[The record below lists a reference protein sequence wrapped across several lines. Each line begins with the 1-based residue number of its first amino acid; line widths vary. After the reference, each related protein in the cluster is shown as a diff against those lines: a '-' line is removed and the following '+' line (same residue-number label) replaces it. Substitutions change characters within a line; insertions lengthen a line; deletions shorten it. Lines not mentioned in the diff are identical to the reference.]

1 MRSLTVRPRALTFYR
16 KETMQS
22 IILTGYMCVGKTTV
36 GRALAKRLHCTFYD
50 LDWYIEERYHTQVS
64 RIFAEEG
71 EAAFRDKERRMLHEV
86 AAFENVVLSCG
97 GGTPCFF
104 DNMDYI
110 NQQGET
116 VYLKC
121 TTDVLYQHL
130 KMGHTVRPLL
140 LDKTPEEVRQFIEQQ
155 LTEREAYYKQAK
167 HTIDVSLM
175 DNYEKIKITVKAIER
190 ELGLGK

>member
-1 MRSLTVRPRALTFYR
+1 
-16 KETMQS
+16 MQS

-104 DNMDYI
+104 DNADFM
-110 NQQGET
+110 NSVGHT
-116 VYLKC
+116 FYLKASPDTLC
-121 TTDVLYQHL
+121 THL
-130 KMGHTVRPLL
+130 AMSRGERPLL
-140 LDKTPEEVRQFIEQQ
+140 KGKSPEELRTFVAEQVA
-155 LTEREAYYKQAK
+155 ERSPYYEQAH
-167 HTIDVSLM
+167 HTIDINVL
-175 DNYEKIKITVKAIER
+175 DTFEKIDEICQQITDCLE
-190 ELGLGK
+190 

>member
-104 DNMDYI
+104 DNADFM
-110 NQQGET
+110 NSVGHT
-116 VYLKC
+116 FYLKASPD
-121 TTDVLYQHL
+121 TILQHL
-130 KMGHTVRPLL
+130 AISRGERPLL
-140 LDKTPEEVRQFIEQQ
+140 KDKSHDELRAYITAQ
-155 LTEREAYYKQAK
+155 LAEREPYYQQARHTVNVDVLDSFAMVDHVVSDIISRLPKQ
-167 HTIDVSLM
+167 
-175 DNYEKIKITVKAIER
+175 
-190 ELGLGK
+190 

>member
-104 DNMDYI
+104 DNADFM
-110 NQQGET
+110 NSVGHT
-116 VYLKC
+116 FYLKASPD
-121 TTDVLYQHL
+121 TILQHL
-130 KMGHTVRPLL
+130 AISRGERPLL
-140 LDKTPEEVRQFIEQQ
+140 KAKSPDELRAYITAQ
-155 LTEREAYYKQAK
+155 LAEREPYYQQARHTVNVDVLDSFAMVDHVVSDIISRLPKQ
-167 HTIDVSLM
+167 
-175 DNYEKIKITVKAIER
+175 
-190 ELGLGK
+190 